1 MGMLMANSKLL
12 KIRAAALDLAEA
24 ERAELARD
32 LLVSLDGPPDPDA
45 GEAWNREIE
54 IRLAEF
60 EAGTASV
67 IDADEVLRRIDE
79 RLRQV

>member
-1 MGMLMANSKLL
+1 MGTLMADSKLL
-12 KIRAAALDLAEA
+12 KIRAAALDLADA

-32 LLVSLDGPPDPDA
+32 LLASLDGPPDLNA

-54 IRLAEF
+54 RRLAEV

-67 IDADEVLRRIDE
+67 IDSDEMLRRIDE
-79 RLRQV
+79 RLRQG